1 MKSKYSIL
9 SKFMKVLVI
18 ILVVS
23 FAFSGST
30 KIVYAK
36 TSTVWWK
43 DVKLD
48 KTVKKTDLS
57 KYKNELDLY
66 NKDKNLWWKFNKLVT
81 NSQNKDSKYTK
92 SRTKSGTNINTFYKS
107 VLSKISKNASSIK
120 ESQRSKIVEQ
130 IQKAGYKISWVD
142 TLGRKKYARFIQSV
156 GIKELSKY
164 SSEEDFLARASDA
177 SREMF
182 VLINGGKWYDIY
194 GQYPDEVKEAMS
206 KYSSKKAWL
215 KAIEDGK
222 VDPEIV
228 KMYNETAI
236 TNETSRQNGV
246 REGYE
251 IIGSTSS
258 GVKYNVNGRDAVDA
272 VLYIS
277 GVAEL
282 KKVAENA
289 NNEVGKKILIYE
301 NDILTFKNK
310 IYADMSYDE
319 KKDFMYEALNGVKR
333 SGLSASNKNKVYN
346 FISEQDGDVEAAIR
360 YVAEDTQSDLAKARG
375 ILRPFSG
382 WVGIILGVLSLAI
395 FMFMSLTMILDISYI
410 TIPVFNQVFG
420 RKDKKTGREINPLF
434 VSADAWRAVKDSETP
449 GCDQTALQIYLRTR
463 VISLILMSVCL
474 MYLVSGKI
482 YDAMAWFVDS
492 FSGFLYS

>member
-107 VLSKISKNASSIK
+107 VLSKISKNTSSIK

-194 GQYPDEVKEAMS
+194 GQYPDEVK
-206 KYSSKKAWL
+206 
-215 KAIEDGK
+215 
-222 VDPEIV
+222 
-228 KMYNETAI
+228 
-236 TNETSRQNGV
+236 
-246 REGYE
+246 
-251 IIGSTSS
+251 
-258 GVKYNVNGRDAVDA
+258 
-272 VLYIS
+272 
-277 GVAEL
+277 
-282 KKVAENA
+282 
-289 NNEVGKKILIYE
+289 
-301 NDILTFKNK
+301 
-310 IYADMSYDE
+310 
-319 KKDFMYEALNGVKR
+319 
-333 SGLSASNKNKVYN
+333 
-346 FISEQDGDVEAAIR
+346 
-360 YVAEDTQSDLAKARG
+360 
-375 ILRPFSG
+375 
-382 WVGIILGVLSLAI
+382 
-395 FMFMSLTMILDISYI
+395 
-410 TIPVFNQVFG
+410 
-420 RKDKKTGREINPLF
+420 
-434 VSADAWRAVKDSETP
+434 
-449 GCDQTALQIYLRTR
+449 
-463 VISLILMSVCL
+463 
-474 MYLVSGKI
+474 
-482 YDAMAWFVDS
+482 
-492 FSGFLYS
+492 